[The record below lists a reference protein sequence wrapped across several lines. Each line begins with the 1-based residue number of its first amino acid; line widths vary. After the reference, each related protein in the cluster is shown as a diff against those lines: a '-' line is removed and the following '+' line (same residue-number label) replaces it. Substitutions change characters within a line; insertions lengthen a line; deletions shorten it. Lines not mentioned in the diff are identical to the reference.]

1 MQARLQVNRFPRLFA
16 IVLFALTAAVV
27 LGGALGYTI
36 RASVAGPGPSHA
48 IVQQDSN
55 SPSNLNSNS
64 SAWAQ
69 SHKPF

>member
-1 MQARLQVNRFPRLFA
+1 MQARLQVNRFPRFFA

-48 IVQQDSN
+48 IVQQGTNGASTVN
-55 SPSNLNSNS
+55 ANN
-64 SAWAQ
+64 SAWGE
-69 SHKPF
+69 SHKPY